1 MPRGGKVDLGG
12 SAVTAT
18 ALAGSDYRADVG
30 LNLSKSPV
38 NLLVD
43 AKNELFDKKDDATR
57 KDQVFNLGPLRVGG
71 YSDRQELQAGIETR

>member
-1 MPRGGKVDLGG
+1 M
-12 SAVTAT
+12 
-18 ALAGSDYRADVG
+18 G

-38 NLLVD
+38 NLIVD
-43 AKNELFDKKDDATR
+43 AKNELSDKKDDATR